1 MILAQQ
7 AARKFP
13 SPPSP
18 DQQKPEPDSRIDDDD
33 LIFATKVMT
42 SATTTEKCKEKLLSK
57 MDECEIQ
64 LQLYILMIVDQLN
77 EMLIGK
83 KPADLFS
90 NISCKAK
97 YAQLKQLQRSQQFC
111 SVGWK
116 VVSYPVL
123 VPMTEAIR
131 IFVSPVFHTR
141 NLQVFQ
147 NWSLNDFHCDMNL
160 SPNLENEFVDQ
171 QERVLLDEFVPH
183 EIFVNPDWPKSND
196 LEKSPESEV
205 KSIDTETAA
214 KISRALFNDSVGI
227 NSDVSECSLL
237 DFSYVGLKPKSQ
249 GQIQNQ
255 KRSNLSRV
263 DQLKILESGSE
274 FVQST
279 PRRRS
284 YSTGNRPASP
294 LSKGPNRSLSKNLKR
309 CEKPRVTNEGYVAQ
323 FLNKWFRNNMSDLT
337 NDLKSEMERMENN

>member
-18 DQQKPEPDSRIDDDD
+18 DQQKPEPEIKTDDDD
-33 LIFATKVMT
+33 WIFATKVMT
-42 SATTTEKCKEKLLSK
+42 SAMTTDKCKEKLLSK

-64 LQLYILMIVDQLN
+64 LQLYILLIVDQLN
-77 EMLIGK
+77 EMLTDK
-83 KPADLFS
+83 KPSDLFS
-90 NISCKAK
+90 NFSCKAK
-97 YAQLKQLQRSQQFC
+97 FAQLKQLQRSQQF
-111 SVGWK
+111 SAVGWK
-116 VVSYPVL
+116 VISYPVL

-147 NWSLNDFHCDMNL
+147 KWSLSENHLDMNL
-160 SPNLENEFVDQ
+160 SPNFENNFVDQ
-171 QERVLLDEFVPH
+171 QARASLEEIVPH
-183 EIFVNPDWPKSND
+183 EIFANPDWPINNS

-205 KSIDTETAA
+205 KSIDTEQAA
-214 KISRALFNDSVGI
+214 KISRALFNDSIGV

-237 DFSYVGLKPKSQ
+237 DFSFVGLKSNV
-249 GQIQNQ
+249 QNQ

-263 DQLKILESGSE
+263 DQLKILESGSK

-294 LSKGPNRSLSKNLKR
+294 LSSGPSNSLSKNLKR
-309 CEKPRVTNEGYVAQ
+309 CEKPRVRNEGYVAQ
-323 FLNKWFRNNMSDLT
+323 FLNRWFRNNMADLT
-337 NDLKSEMERMENN
+337 NDLKSEMEKMENN